1 MFARANCPTKAEM
14 PISPPMRARLTG
26 SVFAPDHADLGTKEP
41 READSWR
48 GRKKKGKPGGD
59 FRDDAREYAQTENV
73 DGGAY
78 FHATAEMPILF
89 IRRSMFPKAHCPAKP
104 QMPIGKSLRTSTQ
117 GRRDRFTLLAG

>member
-59 FRDDAREYAQTENV
+59 FRDDAREYAQTEIV
-73 DGGAY
+73 RGGLFPRHCGDA
-78 FHATAEMPILF
+78 ILF
-89 IRRSMFPKAHCPAKP
+89 YPEEHVPESPLPRQAANANR
-104 QMPIGKSLRTSTQ
+104 
-117 GRRDRFTLLAG
+117 